1 MKKRF
6 LILTLL
12 VLLFATSTIAAPLSS
27 TSDWFGTRPFYQP
40 GNKINIAEHSFNVRN
55 TGTDKNG
62 KYVILESKEERN
74 KIYEAQ
80 TLRLDNIEIY
90 VESVVDDGG
99 NKFDSAV
106 IFIAL
111 RRNERP
117 QGIYKGENT
126 YEIKELGEI
135 KLNTGNHLI
144 IKDILKDEV
153 LISID
158 DVDYTFFL
166 KERKIIG
173 RLSIFLD
180 RLIYNPRNEAG
191 TIILKILLEDK
202 EEIKESPKKKKV
214 IKTTEPIVVQE
225 ETIPDE
231 EEIFEEEIKE
241 PLNLDTIIL
250 DFLKRTWYRLF

>member
-12 VLLFATSTIAAPLSS
+12 VLLFATLVIANPLSR

-40 GNKINIAEHSFNVRN
+40 GDKINLAEYSFNVRN
-55 TGTDKNG
+55 TGTDQNG
-62 KYVILESKEERN
+62 KYVILESKE
-74 KIYEAQ
+74 
-80 TLRLDNIEIY
+80 
-90 VESVVDDGG
+90 
-99 NKFDSAV
+99 
-106 IFIAL
+106 
-111 RRNERP
+111 
-117 QGIYKGENT
+117 ENT

-241 PLNLDTIIL
+241 PLNLD
-250 DFLKRTWYRLF
+250 R